1 MINNLKKLKL
11 KDIKKNL
18 LYRGFKIIKIKR
30 KDSNQQIRNIFITF
44 LLSFFVIS
52 FFSILPTTSYYVSKA
67 FKKPLEF
74 QNNSKLNLEK
84 IISSARNGIPLSLD
98 EELNNKNLFDD
109 IFQLN
114 ETPENSVR
122 LSAATLNQLF
132 KDLSYDL
139 KKIRN
144 NKIVKPIEISLLP
157 KEIKKIENSKK
168 RKDLFIKIVLPLIL
182 EENSRIN
189 LDRKRLFTILN
200 KNNNSESE
208 KKWLQDKFKQ
218 YGVIKNDLS
227 TLKIRMD
234 EIPVSLAIAQAA
246 KETGWG
252 TSRFAIEGNA
262 LYGQWTYSGEG
273 IKPLAA
279 SSDSSHKVMKFKVL
293 KASVRAYQRNLNT
306 HSGYKEFRKQRAIL
320 RDNEENLDSLKLVE
334 FLENYAETG
343 DEYIKVL
350 KKIIEQNSL
359 KDFDDAKILPKNKKI
374 KSLI

>member
-1 MINNLKKLKL
+1 MIKKFNKLKL
-11 KDIKKNL
+11 EDIRKSL
-18 LYRGFKIIKIKR
+18 LYRGFKIIKIKKKR
-30 KDSNQQIRNIFITF
+30 PDQQIRNIFITF
-44 LLSFFVIS
+44 LSSFLIIGLFY
-52 FFSILPTTSYYVSKA
+52 FLPTTSTYLSNVL
-67 FKKPLEF
+67 KKPLEI
-74 QNNSKLNLEK
+74 QNSSKLKLEK
-84 IISSARNGIPLSLD
+84 IILNTQNGTNFDLD
-98 EELNNKNLFDD
+98 EGIDNKFLFDD

-114 ETPENSVR
+114 DTPESSVR

-132 KDLSYDL
+132 EDLSYDL

-157 KEIKKIENSKK
+157 VEIKKIENTKK

-182 EENSRIN
+182 EENARIR
-189 LDRKRLFTILN
+189 LDRKRLFLILN
-200 KNNNSESE
+200 KNNNSASE
-208 KKWLQDKFKQ
+208 KKWLVNKFRQ
-218 YGVIKNDLS
+218 YGVVKNDLS

-279 SSDSSHKVMKFKVL
+279 SSDTSHKVMKFKVL

-320 RDNEENLDSLKLVE
+320 RDNNEKLDSLKLVE

-343 DEYIKVL
+343 TEYIKVL

-359 KDFDDAKILPKNKKI
+359 KDFDDANILPRNKKL

>member
-1 MINNLKKLKL
+1 MINNLHKFKLE
-11 KDIKKNL
+11 DIKKNL
-18 LYRGFKIIKIKR
+18 FHRGFKIIKIK
-30 KDSNQQIRNIFITF
+30 KKKSNRQIRNILTTF
-44 LLSFFVIS
+44 LLSFFIIS
-52 FFSILPTTSYYVSKA
+52 FFFILPSTSHYISEV
-67 FKKPLEF
+67 FKKPIEF
-74 QNNSKLNLEK
+74 RNNSKLNLEK
-84 IISSARNGIPLSLD
+84 IILNARNGIPFSLD
-98 EELNNKNLFDD
+98 GELNSKNLFDD

-122 LSAATLNQLF
+122 LSASTLNQLF
-132 KDLSYDL
+132 KDLRHDL

-157 KEIKKIENSKK
+157 VEIKNIENSKK

-182 EENSRIN
+182 EENSRIS
-189 LDRKRLFTILN
+189 LDRKRLFAILN

-208 KKWLQDKFKQ
+208 KKWLEEKFNQ

-234 EIPVSLAIAQAA
+234 IIPVSLAIAQAA

-262 LYGQWTYSGEG
+262 LYGQWTYSGDG

-279 SSDSSHKVMKFKVL
+279 GNDTSHKVMKFKVL

-306 HSGYKEFRKQRAIL
+306 HSGYREFRRQRAIL

-334 FLENYAETG
+334 FLGNYAETG

-350 KKIIEQNSL
+350 KKIILQNSL

>member
-1 MINNLKKLKL
+1 MIKKFNKLKL
-11 KDIKKNL
+11 EDIRKSL
-18 LYRGFKIIKIKR
+18 LYRGFKIIKIKKKR
-30 KDSNQQIRNIFITF
+30 PDQQIRNIFITF
-44 LLSFFVIS
+44 LSSFLIIGIFY
-52 FFSILPTTSYYVSKA
+52 FLPTTSTYLSNVL
-67 FKKPLEF
+67 KKPLEI
-74 QNNSKLNLEK
+74 QNSSKLKLEK
-84 IISSARNGIPLSLD
+84 IILNTQNGTNFDLD
-98 EELNNKNLFDD
+98 EGIDNKFLFDD

-114 ETPENSVR
+114 DTPESSVR

-132 KDLSYDL
+132 EDLSYDL

-157 KEIKKIENSKK
+157 VEIKKIENTKK

-182 EENSRIN
+182 EENARIR
-189 LDRKRLFTILN
+189 LDRKRLFLILN
-200 KNNNSESE
+200 KNNNSASE
-208 KKWLQDKFKQ
+208 KKWLVNKFRQ
-218 YGVIKNDLS
+218 YGVVKNDLS

-273 IKPLAA
+273 IKPSAA
-279 SSDSSHKVMKFKVL
+279 SSDTSHKVMKFKVL

-320 RDNEENLDSLKLVE
+320 RDNNEKLDSLKLVE

-343 DEYIKVL
+343 TEYIKVL

-359 KDFDDAKILPKNKKI
+359 KDFDDANILPRNKKL

>member
-1 MINNLKKLKL
+1 MIKKFNKLKL
-11 KDIKKNL
+11 EDIRKSL
-18 LYRGFKIIKIKR
+18 LYRGFKIIKIKKKR
-30 KDSNQQIRNIFITF
+30 PDQQIRNIFITF
-44 LLSFFVIS
+44 LSSFLIIGLSYF
-52 FFSILPTTSYYVSKA
+52 LPTTSTYLSNVL
-67 FKKPLEF
+67 KKPLEI
-74 QNNSKLNLEK
+74 QNSSKLKLEK
-84 IISSARNGIPLSLD
+84 IILNTQNGTNFDLD
-98 EELNNKNLFDD
+98 EGIDNKFLFDD

-114 ETPENSVR
+114 DTPESSVR

-132 KDLSYDL
+132 EDLSYDL

-157 KEIKKIENSKK
+157 VEIKKIENTKK

-182 EENSRIN
+182 EENARIR
-189 LDRKRLFTILN
+189 LDRKRLFLILN
-200 KNNNSESE
+200 KNNNSASE
-208 KKWLQDKFKQ
+208 KKWLVNKFRQ
-218 YGVIKNDLS
+218 YGVVKNDLS

-279 SSDSSHKVMKFKVL
+279 SSDTSHKVMKFKVL

-320 RDNEENLDSLKLVE
+320 RDNNEKLDSLKLVE

-343 DEYIKVL
+343 IEYIKVL

-359 KDFDDAKILPKNKKI
+359 KDFDDANILPRNKKL

>member
-1 MINNLKKLKL
+1 MIKKFNKLKL
-11 KDIKKNL
+11 EDIRKSL
-18 LYRGFKIIKIKR
+18 LYRGFKIIKIKKKR
-30 KDSNQQIRNIFITF
+30 PDQQIRNIFITF
-44 LLSFFVIS
+44 LSSFLIIGIFY
-52 FFSILPTTSYYVSKA
+52 FLPTTSTYLSNVL
-67 FKKPLEF
+67 KKPLEI
-74 QNNSKLNLEK
+74 QNSSKLKLEK
-84 IISSARNGIPLSLD
+84 IILNTQNGTNFDLD
-98 EELNNKNLFDD
+98 EGIDNKFLFDD

-114 ETPENSVR
+114 DTPESSVR

-132 KDLSYDL
+132 EDLSYDL

-157 KEIKKIENSKK
+157 VEIKKIENTKK

-182 EENSRIN
+182 EENARIR
-189 LDRKRLFTILN
+189 LDRKRLFLILN
-200 KNNNSESE
+200 KNNNSASE
-208 KKWLQDKFKQ
+208 KKWLVNKFRQ
-218 YGVIKNDLS
+218 YGVVKNDLS

-279 SSDSSHKVMKFKVL
+279 SSDTSHKVMKFKVL

-320 RDNEENLDSLKLVE
+320 RDNNEKLDSLKLVE

-343 DEYIKVL
+343 TEYIKVL

-359 KDFDDAKILPKNKKI
+359 KDFDDANILPRNKKL

>member
-1 MINNLKKLKL
+1 MIKKFNKLKL
-11 KDIKKNL
+11 EDIRKSL
-18 LYRGFKIIKIKR
+18 LYRGFKIIKIKKKR
-30 KDSNQQIRNIFITF
+30 PDQQIRNIFITF
-44 LLSFFVIS
+44 LSSFLIIGLSYF
-52 FFSILPTTSYYVSKA
+52 LPTTSTYLSNVL
-67 FKKPLEF
+67 KKPLEI
-74 QNNSKLNLEK
+74 QNSSKLKLEK
-84 IISSARNGIPLSLD
+84 IILNTQNGTNFDLD
-98 EELNNKNLFDD
+98 EGIDNKFLFDD

-114 ETPENSVR
+114 DTPESSVR

-132 KDLSYDL
+132 EDLSYDL

-157 KEIKKIENSKK
+157 VEIKKIENTKK

-182 EENSRIN
+182 EENARIR
-189 LDRKRLFTILN
+189 LDRKRLFLILN
-200 KNNNSESE
+200 KNNNSASE
-208 KKWLQDKFKQ
+208 KKWLVNKFRQ
-218 YGVIKNDLS
+218 YGVVKNDLS

-273 IKPLAA
+273 IKPSAA
-279 SSDSSHKVMKFKVL
+279 SSDTSHKVMKFKVL

-320 RDNEENLDSLKLVE
+320 RDNNEKLDSLKLVE

-343 DEYIKVL
+343 TEYIKVL

-359 KDFDDAKILPKNKKI
+359 KDFDDANILPRNKKL

>member
-1 MINNLKKLKL
+1 MIKKFNKLKL
-11 KDIKKNL
+11 EDIRKSL
-18 LYRGFKIIKIKR
+18 LYRGFKIIKIKKKR
-30 KDSNQQIRNIFITF
+30 PDQQIRNIFITF
-44 LLSFFVIS
+44 LSSFLIIGLSYF
-52 FFSILPTTSYYVSKA
+52 LPTTSTYLSNVL
-67 FKKPLEF
+67 KKPLEI
-74 QNNSKLNLEK
+74 QNSSKLKLEK
-84 IISSARNGIPLSLD
+84 IILNTQNGTNFDLD
-98 EELNNKNLFDD
+98 EGIDNKFLFDD

-114 ETPENSVR
+114 DTPESSVR

-132 KDLSYDL
+132 EDLSYDL

-157 KEIKKIENSKK
+157 VEIKKIENTKK

-182 EENSRIN
+182 EENARIR
-189 LDRKRLFTILN
+189 LDRKRLFLILN
-200 KNNNSESE
+200 KNNNSASE
-208 KKWLQDKFKQ
+208 KKWLVNKFRQ
-218 YGVIKNDLS
+218 YGVVKNDLS

-279 SSDSSHKVMKFKVL
+279 SSDTSHKVMKFKVL

-320 RDNEENLDSLKLVE
+320 RDNNEKLDSLKLVE

-343 DEYIKVL
+343 TEYIKVL

-359 KDFDDAKILPKNKKI
+359 KDFDDANILPRNKKL

>member
-1 MINNLKKLKL
+1 MIKKFNKLKL
-11 KDIKKNL
+11 EDIRKSL
-18 LYRGFKIIKIKR
+18 LYRGFKIIKIKKKR
-30 KDSNQQIRNIFITF
+30 PDQQIRNIFITF
-44 LLSFFVIS
+44 LSSFLIIGLSYF
-52 FFSILPTTSYYVSKA
+52 LPTTSTYLSNVL
-67 FKKPLEF
+67 KKPLEI
-74 QNNSKLNLEK
+74 QNSSKLKLEK
-84 IISSARNGIPLSLD
+84 IILNTQNGTNFDLD
-98 EELNNKNLFDD
+98 EGIDNKFLFDD

-114 ETPENSVR
+114 DTPESSVR

-132 KDLSYDL
+132 EDLSYDL

-157 KEIKKIENSKK
+157 VEIKKIENTKK
-168 RKDLFIKIVLPLIL
+168 RKDLLIKIVLPLIL
-182 EENSRIN
+182 EENARIR
-189 LDRKRLFTILN
+189 LDRKRLFLILN
-200 KNNNSESE
+200 KNNNSASE
-208 KKWLQDKFKQ
+208 KKWLVNKFRQ
-218 YGVIKNDLS
+218 YGVVKNDLS

-279 SSDSSHKVMKFKVL
+279 SSDTSHKVMKFKVL

-320 RDNEENLDSLKLVE
+320 RDNNEKLDSLKLVE

-343 DEYIKVL
+343 TEYIKVL

-359 KDFDDAKILPKNKKI
+359 KDFDDANILPRNKKL